1 MEYNE
6 AEINRLKNLNVKKI
20 TNGSNG
26 LAFQSG
32 ILADPNIAKGF
43 GVLNKAFEGTA
54 QEFAQAQLAINKGL
68 CGDCIE
74 EQKRVQMLQ
83 QAPGA
88 ATEFLEELTG
98 ELSVIDSENF
108 DVNNNAEYAILKAMI
123 DGQAGFTAAQ
133 GFKLDLDLN
142 PMVLKASGP
151 GFKNGGL
158 EIAADAL
165 KSIIK
170 SGGAMLAE
178 TPKVQP
184 EMVDITSK
192 LLEDQSMV
200 QNENFSDDAKISEQ
214 FFVKEDG
221 KFKYEQIEVGEGKA
235 RNVLVPDMERIE
247 AKAKPFL
254 NASIAMMLEDEE
266 SAVAL
271 YNTMLK
277 DNVTEDEQLQ
287 SDETKNA
294 GNDSWV
300 YRDVLPLSKENKK
313 IFADS
318 YKRYWNKNYLE
329 PFVKN
334 QLPKNP
340 ADQEIFDISI
350 KEGGKKSTE
359 GRDPMVDS
367 LLKEYGVIK

>member
-1 MEYNE
+1 
-6 AEINRLKNLNVKKI
+6 
-20 TNGSNG
+20 
-26 LAFQSG
+26 
-32 ILADPNIAKGF
+32 
-43 GVLNKAFEGTA
+43 
-54 QEFAQAQLAINKGL
+54 
-68 CGDCIE
+68 
-74 EQKRVQMLQ
+74 MLQ

-98 ELSVIDSENF
+98 ELSVIDTENF
-108 DVNNNAEYAILKAMI
+108 DINNNAEYAILKAMI

-133 GFKLDLDLN
+133 GFKLALDLN
-142 PMVLKASGP
+142 PMVLRASGP

-200 QNENFSDDAKISEQ
+200 QKENFSDDAKISEE

-277 DNVTEDEQLQ
+277 DDITEDEQLE
-287 SDETKNA
+287 SDETKKA

-300 YRDVLPLSKENKK
+300 YKDVLPLS
-313 IFADS
+313 
-318 YKRYWNKNYLE
+318 R
-329 PFVKN
+329 
-334 QLPKNP
+334 
-340 ADQEIFDISI
+340 
-350 KEGGKKSTE
+350 
-359 GRDPMVDS
+359 
-367 LLKEYGVIK
+367 

>member
-184 EMVDITSK
+184 EMIDITSK
-192 LLEDQSMV
+192 LLEDPSMA
-200 QNENFSDDAKISEQ
+200 EGANFSDDAKISDQ
-214 FFVKEDG
+214 FFVKEGG
-221 KFKYEQIEVGEGKA
+221 KFKYEQIQVDEGKA

-254 NASIAMMLEDEE
+254 DASIAMMLEDEE
-266 SAVAL
+266 SVVAL

-277 DNVTEDEQLQ
+277 DNVTEDEQLE

-294 GNDSWV
+294 GDNSWV
-300 YRDVLPLSKENKK
+300 YKDVLPLSKENKK
-313 IFADS
+313 IFSDS
-318 YKRYWNKNYLE
+318 YKKYWNKNYLE
-329 PFVKN
+329 PFIKN

-340 ADQEIFDISI
+340 QDQEIFEI
-350 KEGGKKSTE
+350 TE
-359 GRDPMVDS
+359 KTSGDAMVDS